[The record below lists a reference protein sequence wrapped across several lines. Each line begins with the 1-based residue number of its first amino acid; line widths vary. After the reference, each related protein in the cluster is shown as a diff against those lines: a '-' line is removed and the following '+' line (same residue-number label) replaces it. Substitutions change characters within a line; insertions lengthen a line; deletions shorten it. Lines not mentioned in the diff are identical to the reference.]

1 MNFRKHSGR
10 PRAWIVTAIVACA
23 LASPG
28 WSDTVAGDISLDD
41 AIAVVRQQID
51 GKVLRATTRSTDGR
65 TVHEIRVLTD
75 EGLVKTLTVDAQS
88 GRVQ

>member
-1 MNFRKHSGR
+1 MNLRRYSGR
-10 PRAWIVTAIVACA
+10 SRSWLIVAIVVGT

-28 WSDTVAGDISLDD
+28 WSDTVPGGMSLDE
-41 AIAVVRQQID
+41 AIVVVRQQTG
-51 GKVLRATTRSTDGR
+51 GKVLRARSRTTDGR

-75 EGLVKTLTVDAQS
+75 EGLVKTLTIDAQS